1 MGYLRTAGNRWAVTL
16 ALFALFI
23 KILVPIGQA
32 IPIGQDENGSPIP
45 LVVCT
50 LYGTSVLNS
59 KTGKEAP
66 DKRGSQETCPVC
78 AAFSITGTLDVDIG
92 ARVNVPQTH
101 VASLLLPAKV
111 DVLSQFLP
119 GSRTAR
125 APPTSA

>member
-1 MGYLRTAGNRWAVTL
+1 MRYLRTAGSRWAVRL

-23 KILVPIGQA
+23 KILIPIGQA

-50 LYGTSVLNS
+50 LYGTDVLNS
-59 KTGKEAP
+59 KTGKESP

-78 AAFSITGTLDVDIG
+78 AAFSITGTFDTDVG
-92 ARVNVPQTH
+92 ALIDVPQNH
-101 VASLLLPAKV
+101 VVSLLLPAEV
-111 DVLSQFLP
+111 NILSQFLP